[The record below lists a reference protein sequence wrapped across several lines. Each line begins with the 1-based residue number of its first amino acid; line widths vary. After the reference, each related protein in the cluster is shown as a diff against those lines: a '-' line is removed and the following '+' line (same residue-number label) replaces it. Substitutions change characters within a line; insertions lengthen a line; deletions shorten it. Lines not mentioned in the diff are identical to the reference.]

1 MRPTFREDLDDFS
14 HDLIIMF
21 DMVREIMAEASDA
34 LIRGS
39 LDSAEDALSHTED
52 LRELRS
58 RCDQR
63 AMQLLAL
70 QGPIARDLRQVVS
83 SIYIVDDF
91 DRMGALAM
99 HIARSARR
107 RHPDQ
112 VVPEEIKGQFEEFIR
127 LTRDMT
133 EQTRNLLI
141 SPDTELALTLAEEDD
156 AVDELH
162 NALMVQLTQPEW
174 SHSAREA
181 VDAALLSRFYER
193 YADHCVNVASR
204 LVYLN
209 SGLRPE
215 EYRAAQ
221 EPGELDIE
229 AHYQAMERKF
239 HRGTLD

>member
-1 MRPTFREDLDDFS
+1 MRSTFHEDLDAFS

-21 DMVREIMAEASDA
+21 DMVRAIMTQASDA

-39 LDSAEDALSHTED
+39 LDAAEDALSRMED
-52 LRELRS
+52 LSEIRI

-63 AMQLLAL
+63 AVDLLAL

-107 RHPDQ
+107 RHPDP
-112 VVPEEIKGQFEEFIR
+112 VIPESIRAEFTEFIR
-127 LTRDMT
+127 LTGIMT

-141 SPDTELALTLAEEDD
+141 APDTDLALTLAAEDD
-156 AVDELH
+156 AVDDLH
-162 NALMVQLTQPEW
+162 NALMTRLTQQEW
-174 SHSAREA
+174 PHSTREA

-209 SGLRPE
+209 TGLHPE
-215 EYRAAQ
+215 EYRASR
-221 EPGELDIE
+221 EPEELDIE
-229 AHYQAMERKF
+229 AHYQALERKF
-239 HRGTLD
+239 HRGDNN